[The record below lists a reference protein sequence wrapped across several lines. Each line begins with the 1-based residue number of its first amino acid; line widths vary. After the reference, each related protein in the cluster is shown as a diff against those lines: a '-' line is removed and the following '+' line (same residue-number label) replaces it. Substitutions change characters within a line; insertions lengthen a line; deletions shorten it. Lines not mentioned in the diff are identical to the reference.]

1 METTLATILIT
12 VAVTASA
19 IGLGVI
25 VWAIAQLKRK
35 VSRMEVLCS
44 GYESQFQGVFNEF
57 DIRGR
62 HHHDDLKTMKNDS
75 DIAMEGIS
83 RRFDDS
89 ERNVNAELQEVF
101 RRIDSERA
109 ELERNLDR
117 RFDSVHRKIHSN
129 KPMPESEVQAY

>member
-1 METTLATILIT
+1 
-12 VAVTASA
+12 
-19 IGLGVI
+19 
-25 VWAIAQLKRK
+25 
-35 VSRMEVLCS
+35 
-44 GYESQFQGVFNEF
+44 
-57 DIRGR
+57 
-62 HHHDDLKTMKNDS
+62 MKNDS

-89 ERNVNAELQEVF
+89 ERNVNTEFQEVF

-129 KPMPESEVQAY
+129 KPMPESEVQA